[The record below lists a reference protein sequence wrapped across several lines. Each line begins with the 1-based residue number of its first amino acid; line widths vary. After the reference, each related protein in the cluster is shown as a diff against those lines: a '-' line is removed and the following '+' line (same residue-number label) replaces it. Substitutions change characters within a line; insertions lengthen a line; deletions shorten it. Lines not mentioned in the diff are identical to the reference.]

1 MFQESYAAL
10 KAYAFSDTPAAYNVL
25 GAILGV
31 SDLVRHTSC

>member
-1 MFQESYAAL
+1 MFQESHAAL
-10 KAYAFSDTPAAYNVL
+10 RAYTFSDAPAAYNVL